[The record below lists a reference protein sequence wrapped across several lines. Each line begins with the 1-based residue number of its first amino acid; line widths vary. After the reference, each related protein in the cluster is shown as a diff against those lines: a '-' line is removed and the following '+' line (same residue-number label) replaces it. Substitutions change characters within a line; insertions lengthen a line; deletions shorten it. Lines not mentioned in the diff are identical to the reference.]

1 MACTRRLLPA
11 TSGRM
16 AFECVLVCASLGDP
30 RCVAFKAAAG
40 AHHDHERCVPTR
52 VKKMLD
58 FGVDGIISDRPD
70 LVRKMMAERK
80 MPLPLATPV
89 TP

>member
-1 MACTRRLLPA
+1 
-11 TSGRM
+11 M
-16 AFECVLVCASLGDP
+16 AFECVLVCAPLGDP
-30 RCVAFKAAAG
+30 RRVAFKAAAG
-40 AHHDHERCVPTR
+40 AQHDHERCVPAR

-70 LVRKMMAERK
+70 LVRKMIAERK
-80 MPLPLATPV
+80 MALPLATPV